1 MVEETVT
8 TGVDKLLEYL
18 EGKEK
23 VSLKEAA
30 ETIKISEETL
40 QLWVDFLV
48 EERIVGMEYKFTK
61 PYIYL
66 NKKTKTAPVKKRE
79 KTTFKMLKE
88 EYIENAKK
96 KQISEEKAE
105 EFWINSLT
113 EAIDKREDYFY
124 KEAKKRNLDDPIE
137 LFGLY
142 KRKVLSEERGDSK

>member
-1 MVEETVT
+1 MVEDTVT

-30 ETIKISEETL
+30 ETLKISEETL

-66 NKKTKTAPVKKRE
+66 NKKTKTAPVKKQE
-79 KTTFKMLKE
+79 KTTFKTLKE

-96 KQISEEKAE
+96 KQIPEEKAE
-105 EFWINSLT
+105 ELWINSLT

-124 KEAKKRNLDDPIE
+124 KEAKKRNLDDPTE
-137 LFGLY
+137 LFGVY
-142 KRKVLSEERGDSK
+142 KRKVLSGERGDSR